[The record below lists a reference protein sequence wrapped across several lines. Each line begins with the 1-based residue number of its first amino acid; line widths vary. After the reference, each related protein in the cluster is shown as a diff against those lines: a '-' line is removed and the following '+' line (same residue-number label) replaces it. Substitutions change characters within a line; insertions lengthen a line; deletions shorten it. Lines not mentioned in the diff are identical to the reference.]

1 MVQAVAGTR
10 ACDAGATQCSDSQS
24 VSWRDVVDTLNPLE
38 HIPFV
43 STLFDEMTGHTPSSG
58 AQLAGGTLLGGPI
71 GFVASLVN
79 VVFQNETGKGVGGT
93 MLAALSG
100 GSEDAPMQLAS
111 IDPVQ
116 PIQMPESGAAAVE
129 IGSIVSN
136 DTSNL
141 IPTNKNN
148 AVLDLYGGS
157 AASAHS
163 SYQKAQLR
171 PYLNDVTVS
180 KVL

>member
-1 MVQAVAGTR
+1 
-10 ACDAGATQCSDSQS
+10 
-24 VSWRDVVDTLNPLE
+24 VVDTLNPLE

-43 STLFDEMTGHTPSSG
+43 STLFDAMTGHTPSSG

-79 VVFQNETGKGVGGT
+79 VIFQDETGKGVGGT
-93 MLAALSG
+93 MLAALG
-100 GSEDAPMQLAS
+100 AGAEDAPTQLAS

-116 PIQMPESGAAAVE
+116 TIEVPESGAAAVE
-129 IGSIVSN
+129 ISAVETGSI
-136 DTSNL
+136 TSNETSNA
-141 IPTNKNN
+141 IPANKNN
-148 AVLDLYGGS
+148 PVLDLYGGS
-157 AASAHS
+157 AASAHR